1 MKRLWIAVALVVGL
15 AAGVASQDGSGPI
28 GNLMGRTD
36 ENGYL
41 LVTSGGVGASQ
52 TPLTPIAN
60 LRGKTD
66 SNGYL
71 MVGLTGG
78 VFPTGAALKTG
89 TTANDTLLLQAYDV
103 DGAAYTTLLT
113 LTAGNTPSMTGLFGT
128 GSAAAPG
135 VAVGSANNGLYEVT
149 SAILGVS
156 VGGTRALSIYQ
167 SRLAIGASADVIIGN
182 EAAAVLQLGQDVNGS
197 AVPQTLKAHDGI
209 TGTDIAG
216 ANLILAGGRGTG
228 AGAPGSLIFQT
239 ATALGSGTTAQTLAT
254 RLIIG
259 PTGAATF
266 GTTAGTGTGAVYAD
280 TFYTGTTV
288 GCSGTPTVATKGIAT
303 TCTEPVPEP
312 LTQSEVN
319 ELRGLLAMM
328 RGKA

>member
-1 MKRLWIAVALVVGL
+1 MRRLAFYFSLGLLLGLAWMSTSAQIAV
-15 AAGVASQDGSGPI
+15 
-28 GNLMGRTD
+28 
-36 ENGYL
+36 
-41 LVTSGGVGASQ
+41 TSTGGTATSVSSTAW
-52 TPLTPIAN
+52 PLTAPNAGA
-60 LRGKTD
+60 LR
-66 SNGYL
+66 
-71 MVGLTGG
+71 
-78 VFPTGAALKTG
+78 TG

-113 LTAGNTPSMTGLFGT
+113 LTAGNTPTLAFGGYPT
-128 GSAAAPG
+128 FT
-135 VAVGSANNGLYEVT
+135 NGLRASTKLDFNYFATNRLGLT
-149 SAILGVS
+149 SDSYIAWVASTTID
-156 VGGTRALSIYQ
+156 GTSDLVLR
-167 SRLAIGASADVIIGN
+167 RDD
-182 EAAAVLQLGQDVNGS
+182 AATLQLGVDVNGS
-197 AVPQTLKAHDGI
+197 AIAQTLKAHDGI
-209 TGTDIAG
+209 AGTDIAG
-216 ANLILAGGRGTG
+216 ASLTLAGGRGTG

-319 ELRGLLAMM
+319 ELRGLLSVM